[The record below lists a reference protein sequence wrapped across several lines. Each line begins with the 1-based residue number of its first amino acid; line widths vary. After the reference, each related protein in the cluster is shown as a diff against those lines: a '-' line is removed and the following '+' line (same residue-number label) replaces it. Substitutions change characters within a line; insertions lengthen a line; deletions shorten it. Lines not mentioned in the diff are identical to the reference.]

1 MVPRTLMSAE
11 GSRGMR
17 RRRVSNRVVRGYCRP
32 MRIGIVGGGI
42 GGFSAA
48 LSLARS
54 GHDVTVFER
63 AAALSEVGAGV
74 QISPNAWRVLNWL
87 GLGDEFAEIAV
98 LPNRVVIRRW
108 EDDSVI
114 RATDL
119 DAEITATWGLPLAS
133 AARTDLIELLGRAVA
148 ATPSINVH
156 YGRRVAS
163 VQPGDEQSAITFAD
177 GSQESFDAVVG
188 ADGIHSVVRPCVGG
202 SDSARFSGSVAYRAL
217 VPRELVEDLPVET
230 TNRVGPDCH
239 VVSYFI
245 GRNRSHLN
253 LVCISP
259 EDTWTTESWTEPG
272 TLDDLRSRFGGWS
285 PQLQSILE
293 RVQEPVFRWALYDRE
308 PIEQWGVGSTTLLGD
323 ACHPM
328 LPFMAQGSCQA
339 IEDAAVLGRCLA
351 DADGPGAAAAALR
364 RYEAARRDRTAQ
376 VQTASFGNR
385 DLFHMP
391 DGQMQRDRDAFLSS
405 GVGGMSMLDWVYAYD
420 PVTAPI

>member
-1 MVPRTLMSAE
+1 
-11 GSRGMR
+11 
-17 RRRVSNRVVRGYCRP
+17 

-54 GHDVTVFER
+54 GHDISVFER
-63 AAALSEVGAGV
+63 AASLSEVGAGV
-74 QISPNAWRVLNWL
+74 QISPNAWRVLHWL
-87 GLGDEFAEIAV
+87 GLGDEFADIAV
-98 LPNRVVIRRW
+98 LPTRVVLRRW

-114 RATDL
+114 RANDL

-133 AARTDLIELLGRAVA
+133 VARTDLIEMLGAAVSA
-148 ATPSINVH
+148 VPNIAVH

-163 VQPGDEQSAITFAD
+163 VDPLADRSTVVFTD
-177 GSQESFDAVVG
+177 GSTASFDVVVG
-188 ADGIHSVVRPCVGG
+188 ADGIHSVVRPSVGG
-202 SDSARFSGSVAYRAL
+202 ADAARFSGSVAYRAL
-217 VPRELVEDLPVET
+217 VPRERVEDLPVET
-230 TNRVGPDCH
+230 TNRVGPDSH

-245 GRNRSHLN
+245 GRGRSHLN
-253 LVCISP
+253 LVCITP

-272 TLDDLRSRFGGWS
+272 TLDDLRARFANWS
-285 PQLQSILE
+285 PQLQSILD
-293 RVQEPVFRWALYDRE
+293 RVDEPVFRWALYDRE
-308 PIEQWGVGSTTLLGD
+308 PSAQWGVGTTTLLGD

-351 DADGPGAAAAALR
+351 DVDAASGAAALR
-364 RYEAARRDRTAQ
+364 RYESARQARTAQ

-391 DGQMQRDRDAFLSS
+391 DGQMQRERDEFLAL
-405 GVGGMSMLDWVYAYD
+405 GIGGLSILDWVYSYD

>member
-1 MVPRTLMSAE
+1 
-11 GSRGMR
+11 
-17 RRRVSNRVVRGYCRP
+17 

-54 GHDVTVFER
+54 GHDISVFER
-63 AAALSEVGAGV
+63 AASLSEVGAGV
-74 QISPNAWRVLNWL
+74 QISPNAWRVLRWL
-87 GLGDEFAEIAV
+87 GLGDEFADIAV
-98 LPNRVVIRRW
+98 LPTRVVIRRW

-114 RATDL
+114 RANDL

-133 AARTDLIELLGRAVA
+133 VARTDLIEMLGAAVSA
-148 ATPSINVH
+148 VPNISVH

-163 VQPGDEQSAITFAD
+163 VEPLADRSTVVFAD
-177 GSQESFDAVVG
+177 GTTASFDVVIG
-188 ADGIHSVVRPCVGG
+188 ADGIHSVVRPSVGG
-202 SDSARFSGSVAYRAL
+202 ADAARFSGSVAYRAL
-217 VPRELVEDLPVET
+217 VPRERVEDLPVET

-245 GRNRSHLN
+245 GRQRSHLN

-272 TLDDLRSRFGGWS
+272 TLDDLRERFANWS
-285 PQLQSILE
+285 PQLQSILD
-293 RVQEPVFRWALYDRE
+293 RVDEPVFRWALYDRE
-308 PIEQWGVGSTTLLGD
+308 PIAQWGVGTTTLLGD

-351 DADGPGAAAAALR
+351 DVDAANGAAALR
-364 RYEAARRDRTAQ
+364 RYESARQARTAQ
-376 VQTASFGNR
+376 IQTASFGNR

-391 DGQMQRDRDAFLSS
+391 DGQMQRERDEFLAL
-405 GVGGMSMLDWVYAYD
+405 GIGGLSILDWVYSYD

>member
-1 MVPRTLMSAE
+1 MTAL
-11 GSRGMR
+11 
-17 RRRVSNRVVRGYCRP
+17 RV
-32 MRIGIVGGGI
+32 GIVGGGI

-48 LSLARS
+48 LALARA
-54 GHDVTVFER
+54 GHQVTVFER
-63 AAALSEVGAGV
+63 SAGLSEVGAGV

-87 GLGDEFAEIAV
+87 GLRDDFAEIAV
-98 LPNRVVIRRW
+98 LPNRVVFRRW

-119 DAEITATWGLPLAS
+119 DADVTATWGLPLAS
-133 AARTDLIELLGRAVA
+133 VARTDLIGMLGAAVA
-148 ATPSINVH
+148 ATPNIAVH

-163 VQPGDEQSAITFAD
+163 VEPADDRSAILFAD
-177 GSQESFDAVVG
+177 GSVATFDAVVG

-202 SDSARFSGSVAYRAL
+202 ADSARFSGSVAYRAL
-217 VPRELVEDLPVET
+217 VPRELVEDLPLET
-230 TNRVGPDCH
+230 TNRVGPDAH

-245 GRNRSHLN
+245 GRDRSHLN

-272 TLDDLRSRFGGWS
+272 TLDDLRARFAGWS
-285 PQLQSILE
+285 PQLHGILQ

-308 PIEQWGVGSTTLLGD
+308 PIEQWGFGTTTLLGD

-339 IEDAAVLGRCLA
+339 LEDAAVLGRCLSRA
-351 DADGPGAAAAALR
+351 DVGEIAGSLR
-364 RYEAARRDRTAQ
+364 RYEDARRARAAQ
-376 VQTASFGNR
+376 IQAASFGNR

-391 DGQMQRDRDAFLSS
+391 DGQMQRDRDALLAS
-405 GVGGMSMLDWVYAYD
+405 GVGGMSMLDWVYSYD
-420 PVTAPI
+420 PVAAAI